1 MWIKL
6 LGICLVCVSCAGIGG
21 GEALRLI
28 GRRRFL
34 EEVKRIAAGL
44 RGEIGYTQA
53 VLPLVLCRAGAR
65 GDGKAGKLF
74 LVAGERLEANP
85 ECPFGSIWEAVLEEQ
100 GIRPMLGTEEWE
112 LMCRFGNSIG
122 YLDLEMQQKTLALYL
137 EELERA
143 IEQLRREEPEKKRLC
158 WGLGILGGLF
168 LAVLLMYVGKKMGVN
183 LIFRIAAVGILVSV
197 LCQILKHSGREEQAF
212 LTSLAGLLLVLFW
225 MVPYIYQL
233 FETMKELFAL

>member
-1 MWIKL
+1 M
-6 LGICLVCVSCAGIGG
+6 
-21 GEALRLI
+21 RLI
-28 GRRRFL
+28 GRRRFGGS
-34 EEVKRIAAGL
+34 KTDCRGL

-53 VLPLVLCRAGAR
+53 VLPLALCRAGAR

-74 LVAGERLEANP
+74 WVAGERLEANP

-168 LAVLLMYVGKKMGVN
+168 LAVVLM
-183 LIFRIAAVGILVSV
+183 
-197 LCQILKHSGREEQAF
+197 
-212 LTSLAGLLLVLFW
+212 
-225 MVPYIYQL
+225 
-233 FETMKELFAL
+233 

>member
-85 ECPFGSIWEAVLEEQ
+85 EYLGS
-100 GIRPMLGTEEWE
+100 G
-112 LMCRFGNSIG
+112 
-122 YLDLEMQQKTLALYL
+122 
-137 EELERA
+137 
-143 IEQLRREEPEKKRLC
+143 
-158 WGLGILGGLF
+158 
-168 LAVLLMYVGKKMGVN
+168 
-183 LIFRIAAVGILVSV
+183 
-197 LCQILKHSGREEQAF
+197 SGR
-212 LTSLAGLLLVLFW
+212 AGDSSDVRNRG
-225 MVPYIYQL
+225 MGADVPVWKQHRVSRSGNAAKDAGTVAGRIG
-233 FETMKELFAL
+233 TGD

>member
-34 EEVKRIAAGL
+34 EEVKRIATGL

-53 VLPLVLCRAGAR
+53 VLPLALCRAGAR

-85 ECPFGSIWEAVLEEQ
+85 ECPFGRIWEAVLEEQ

-112 LMCRFGNSIG
+112 MMCRFGNSIG

-158 WGLGILGGLF
+158 WGTPVPPGPHRNHPL
-168 LAVLLMYVGKKMGVN
+168 
-183 LIFRIAAVGILVSV
+183 
-197 LCQILKHSGREEQAF
+197 SGRNLHNRHMPLPAPVLSTCNSWNCSSGGRQRNHFPA
-212 LTSLAGLLLVLFW
+212 LRLLPRSV
-225 MVPYIYQL
+225 
-233 FETMKELFAL
+233 

>member
-1 MWIKL
+1 MPDWPEAFFGGSKTDCR
-6 LGICLVCVSCAGIGG
+6 GTAG
-21 GEALRLI
+21 RDW
-28 GRRRFL
+28 
-34 EEVKRIAAGL
+34 V
-44 RGEIGYTQA
+44 YTGSSS
-53 VLPLVLCRAGAR
+53 LVLCRAGAR

-85 ECPFGSIWEAVLEEQ
+85 ECPFGRIWEAVLEEQ
-100 GIRPMLGTEEWE
+100 GIRTMLGTEEWE

-168 LAVLLMYVGKKMGVN
+168 LAVVLM
-183 LIFRIAAVGILVSV
+183 
-197 LCQILKHSGREEQAF
+197 
-212 LTSLAGLLLVLFW
+212 
-225 MVPYIYQL
+225 
-233 FETMKELFAL
+233 

>member
-85 ECPFGSIWEAVLEEQ
+85 EC
-100 GIRPMLGTEEWE
+100 
-112 LMCRFGNSIG
+112 RFGNSIG

-137 EELERA
+137 EELDRA

-168 LAVLLMYVGKKMGVN
+168 LAVVLM
-183 LIFRIAAVGILVSV
+183 
-197 LCQILKHSGREEQAF
+197 
-212 LTSLAGLLLVLFW
+212 
-225 MVPYIYQL
+225 
-233 FETMKELFAL
+233 

>member
-168 LAVLLMYVGKKMGVN
+168 LAVVLGVN

>member
-53 VLPLVLCRAGAR
+53 VLPLALCRAGAR

-74 LVAGERLEANP
+74 LVAGERLEAIQ
-85 ECPFGSIWEAVLEEQ
+85 SV
-100 GIRPMLGTEEWE
+100 RLGVSGK
-112 LMCRFGNSIG
+112 RFWKSRGFV
-122 YLDLEMQQKTLALYL
+122 
-137 EELERA
+137 R
-143 IEQLRREEPEKKRLC
+143 C
-158 WGLGILGGLF
+158 
-168 LAVLLMYVGKKMGVN
+168 
-183 LIFRIAAVGILVSV
+183 
-197 LCQILKHSGREEQAF
+197 
-212 LTSLAGLLLVLFW
+212 
-225 MVPYIYQL
+225 
-233 FETMKELFAL
+233 

>member
-44 RGEIGYTQA
+44 RGEIGYTQ
-53 VLPLVLCRAGAR
+53 
-65 GDGKAGKLF
+65 
-74 LVAGERLEANP
+74 
-85 ECPFGSIWEAVLEEQ
+85 AVLEEQ

-168 LAVLLMYVGKKMGVN
+168 LAVVLM
-183 LIFRIAAVGILVSV
+183 
-197 LCQILKHSGREEQAF
+197 
-212 LTSLAGLLLVLFW
+212 
-225 MVPYIYQL
+225 
-233 FETMKELFAL
+233 